1 MALRIVHTVGPIYD
15 DNEQKQA
22 EKFLNACYQNS
33 IKLAVE

>member
-1 MALRIVHTVGPIYD
+1 MALRIEQGDITD
-15 DNEQKQA
+15 DNEQKQS